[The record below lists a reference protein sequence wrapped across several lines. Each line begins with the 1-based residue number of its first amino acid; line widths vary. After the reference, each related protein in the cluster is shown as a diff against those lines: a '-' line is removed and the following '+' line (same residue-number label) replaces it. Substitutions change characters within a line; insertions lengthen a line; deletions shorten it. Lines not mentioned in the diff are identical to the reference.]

1 MNHFSKVLNNPL
13 KIKDIVIPN
22 RIVFP
27 PIVTG
32 YSNADGSI
40 GDRQR
45 NFYKTIAQGGV
56 GLVIIGATAVAE
68 DGLITMRCSRID
80 KDDYIKDL
88 SELFDSI
95 KAEGSVAGIQLVHAG
110 RQTNTRRTGGLPTVA
125 PSAIPCPISGVMP
138 RELNIVEIKNLE
150 NAFAQATERALE
162 AGADFIEYHAAHGY
176 LINQFLSPFSNK
188 RADEYGG
195 SLENRAR
202 FALNII
208 KGARE
213 RVGVKPVL
221 GFRISAVEFIEGGFT
236 LEEAKKVCQWMVD
249 HGSDF
254 VHVSAGISAVEW
266 EIRSREMEKGTF
278 IQLAASIKEVVDVPI
293 ICVGAI
299 TSLKQAEG
307 ILVNGF
313 ADLVAMGRALIA
325 DPRLITKTLQYQVD
339 SIVDCDN
346 CRNCL
351 HTIMDDEGN
360 GMECS
365 QNPDLP

>member
-1 MNHFSKVLNNPL
+1 MNSFPKILNNPL
-13 KIKDIVIPN
+13 EIRDIVIPN

-32 YSNADGSI
+32 YSNEDGSI
-40 GDRQR
+40 GDRQK
-45 NFYKTIAQGGV
+45 NFYKTIAQGGP
-56 GLVIIGATAVAE
+56 GLVIIGATAVNE
-68 DGLITMRCSRID
+68 DGSLALRCSRID
-80 KDDYIKDL
+80 KDDYIKGLRD
-88 SELFDSI
+88 LFDTI

-125 PSAIPCPISGVMP
+125 PSAIPCPVNGVMP
-138 RELNIVEIKNLE
+138 REMNIGAIRDLE
-150 NAFAQATERALE
+150 NAFIRATERAIE

-202 FALNII
+202 FAINII

-213 RVGVKPVL
+213 RVGAKPVI
-221 GFRISAVEFIEGGFT
+221 GFRVSAVEFIEGGFT

-249 HGSDF
+249 YGSDF
-254 VHVSAGISAVEW
+254 IHVSAGISAVEW
-266 EIRSREMEKGTF
+266 EIRNREMEKGTF
-278 IQLAASIKEVVDVPI
+278 IQLAASIKEVVDVPV

-299 TSLKQAEG
+299 TGLKQAEG
-307 ILVNGF
+307 IIAKGD

-325 DPRLITKTLQYQVD
+325 DPRLIIKTLKNQVD
-339 SIVDCDN
+339 TIVECAN
-346 CRNCL
+346 CRNCYQ
-351 HTIMDDEGN
+351 TIMDDDGN